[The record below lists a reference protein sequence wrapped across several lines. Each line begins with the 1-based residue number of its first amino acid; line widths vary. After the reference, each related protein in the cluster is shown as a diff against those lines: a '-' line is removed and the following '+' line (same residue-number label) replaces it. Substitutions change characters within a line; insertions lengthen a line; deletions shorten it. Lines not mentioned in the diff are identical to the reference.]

1 MKRLRIIIFVI
12 CLFAYNLNAQK
23 INLLITKNGIH
34 FRKDSICLKLNI
46 NNKSNTTYA
55 LYNIEYA
62 NFDIRNTDDF
72 KTSKHPYKNYT
83 VPGLMLIIRNERDQ
97 FCKMMRLEIFM
108 PFRDPR
114 QSKKILKDIQR
125 NRKMVENRDKYQ
137 VLKPHENFEFEII
150 KSLRPLE
157 LKSGKYNLQLIYFS
171 NSYYQKE
178 FEKAKNKNPNLKTC
192 VIFQGLIKSDIY
204 WFTFK
209 STR

>member
-1 MKRLRIIIFVI
+1 MKRLNIIIFVI
-12 CLFAYNLNAQK
+12 YLFANNLNAQK
-23 INLLITKNGIH
+23 NNLLIEEKGIH
-34 FRKDSICLKLNI
+34 FRKDSICLKLNVK
-46 NNKSNTTYA
+46 NKSDSTYA

-72 KTSKHPYKNYT
+72 KTSKHPYKYYK
-83 VPGLMLIIRNERDQ
+83 VPGLMLIIRNEKDQ
-97 FCKMMRLEIFM
+97 FCKMIRLETFM

-114 QSKKILKDIQR
+114 QTKEILNDIQR

-137 VLKPHENFEFEII
+137 VLKPHENYEFKII

-171 NSYYQKE
+171 NSWYQKE
-178 FEKAKNKNPNLKTC
+178 FEKSKKKNPNLKTC

-204 WFTFK
+204 WFTFR
-209 STR
+209 STQ

>member
-72 KTSKHPYKNYT
+72 KTSKHPYKNYK

-204 WFTFK
+204 WFTL
-209 STR
+209 R

>member
-72 KTSKHPYKNYT
+72 KTSKHPYKNYK